1 MCVHV
6 RMQRSFALNRC
17 TGTAASYQ
25 ARRKKEAYAS
35 SDVDKTITF
44 GVHGYWA
51 SPKPSGSGQKCREEI
66 TKH

>member
-1 MCVHV
+1 MCACAHAEKLC
-6 RMQRSFALNRC
+6 SSRC

-35 SDVDKTITF
+35 SDDVDKTTTF
-44 GVHGYWA
+44 GIYGYRA

-66 TKH
+66 TNH